1 MTLFC
6 KEKGCDCYGKQ
17 LIWIPNE
24 AGEYRLICPTKILTQ
39 SDFNLKYVNFES
51 EANKWAMLKT

>member
-1 MTLFC
+1 MTLLC

-24 AGEYRLICPTKILTQ
+24 ADEYRLICPTKILTQ
-39 SDFNLKYVNFES
+39 SELNLKYVNFES
-51 EANKWAMLKT
+51 EANK